1 MEILAFT
8 AVAIFVYFFSDWVL
22 RLIERQRG
30 EVLKNRQVV
39 FFVII
44 LISALVSFQLANRL
58 LGG

>member
-8 AVAIFVYFFSDWVL
+8 LVAIFVYFFSDWVL

-30 EVLKNRQVV
+30 EVFKNRQVV

-44 LISALVSFQLANRL
+44 LISALVSFELVNFFLA
-58 LGG
+58 G